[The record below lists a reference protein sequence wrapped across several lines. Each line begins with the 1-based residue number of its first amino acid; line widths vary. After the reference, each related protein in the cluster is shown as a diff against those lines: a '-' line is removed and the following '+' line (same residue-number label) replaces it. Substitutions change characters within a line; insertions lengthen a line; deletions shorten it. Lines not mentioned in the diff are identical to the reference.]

1 MYSPNDI
8 QEFWEGT
15 RAVLDKIPIEPE
27 LSPAPEQSAREF
39 DTYNVTLTS
48 FGGIKLRGWYS
59 VPKDNPRGKCSAI
72 LAVPGYSGSKQ
83 IPTHIVLQGYA
94 VLTLFPRSQGESKA
108 EWQIESGTYLTYH
121 ITDRDQYYYRG
132 AYMDCVRGIDFLASR
147 AEVDADRIGMWSRS
161 QGGGLTLATSSL
173 DGRVKA
179 GVAEEP
185 FLCNYPLAIEVKTN
199 PYVELGEYLSQ
210 HPDQKERALETL
222 AYFDPLNLVEM
233 ITRPM
238 LVNIGMKDDVCPYH
252 TIVPVFERIVSHK
265 ALMIYP
271 NLGHSSS
278 ADFNNHAKNWLDLYL

>member
-1 MYSPNDI
+1 
-8 QEFWEGT
+8 
-15 RAVLDKIPIEPE
+15 
-27 LSPAPEQSAREF
+27 
-39 DTYNVTLTS
+39 
-48 FGGIKLRGWYS
+48 
-59 VPKDNPRGKCSAI
+59 
-72 LAVPGYSGSKQ
+72 
-83 IPTHIVLQGYA
+83 
-94 VLTLFPRSQGESKA
+94 
-108 EWQIESGTYLTYH
+108 
-121 ITDRDQYYYRG
+121 
-132 AYMDCVRGIDFLASR
+132 MDCVRGIDFLTSR
-147 AEVDADRIGMWSRS
+147 PETDPDRIGMWSRS

-173 DGRVKA
+173 DGRIRA

-210 HPDQKERALETL
+210 HPDQKEAALETL

-252 TIVPVFERIVSHK
+252 TIVPVFEGIVSHK

-271 NLGHSSS
+271 DLGHSSC